1 MSAAIA
7 KASSLETPQM
17 DDAIVNAMWL
27 TQQLNYSVLK
37 TQWLLRQDRLV
48 SEPSNK
54 YPINK
59 GQSIPLQK

>member
-48 SEPSNK
+48 SEPSKK